1 MIHRLNRKTG
11 GAPVA
16 GVTVHAGA
24 GQQLGLVGNVIGRL
38 AQAGTALVV
47 AAGTSARA
55 DAGVAERGAG
65 KTRVIFM
72 TGIARRR
79 GRDMVR
85 RFAQRIPLGVGT
97 VVAGRALTSDHALDG
112 GVRKG

>member
-1 MIHRLNRKTG
+1 VIHRLSRKTG
-11 GAPVA
+11 RAPVT
-16 GVTVHAGA
+16 GVAIQAGA
-24 GQQLGLVGNVIGRL
+24 GQQLGLVGNVVDRL

-47 AAGTSARA
+47 TAGAGARA
-55 DAGVAERGAG
+55 DAGVAERGTG

-79 GRDMVR
+79 GGDMVR

-97 VVAGRALTSDHALDG
+97 VMTRGALTGDHALDG